1 MRLRMQCGLRQG
13 GVFVVC
19 AFTGHRP
26 EKLPWGSREDD
37 PRCLA
42 LNIILRKRLNEAFSL
57 GCRTFLCGMARGC
70 DLFFAQAVLEL
81 REREPEAC
89 LVAMIPCPGQSGAW
103 PSCEQV
109 RYAALLEQCDRQEVL
124 EPSYSE
130 GCMLRRNRAMI
141 DRAQVLISVY
151 DGSAG
156 GTGSTV
162 RYARSRGLTIL
173 PVWV

>member
-1 MRLRMQCGLRQG
+1 M
-13 GVFVVC
+13 VC

-37 PRCLA
+37 PRCRA
-42 LNIILRKRLNEAFSL
+42 LNIILRKRLEEAFSM

-81 REREPEAC
+81 REREPAVR

-103 PSCEQV
+103 TPREQA
-109 RYAALLEQCDRQEVL
+109 RYLDLLSHCDRQEVL
-124 EPSYSE
+124 ESAYSE
-130 GCMLRRNRAMI
+130 GCMLRRNRAMVE
-141 DRAQVLISVY
+141 RAQVLISVH
-151 DGSAG
+151 DGSPG

-162 RYARSRGLTIL
+162 RYARTRGLTIL